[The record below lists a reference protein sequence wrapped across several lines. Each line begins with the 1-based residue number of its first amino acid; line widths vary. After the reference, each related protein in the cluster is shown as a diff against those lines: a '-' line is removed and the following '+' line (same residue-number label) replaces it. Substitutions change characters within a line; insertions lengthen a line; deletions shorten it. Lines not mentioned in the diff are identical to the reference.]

1 MNEVLTEELLE
12 EAPEKLLPFR
22 FELLARS
29 LICHGGFTFADIVEK
44 ESNALFQ
51 LISNQKSLIE
61 QADYPEDIF
70 GSLLAADLKVG
81 VINYCKLN
89 NVHFIRRLLKII

>member
-1 MNEVLTEELLE
+1 MSEALSEELFE

-29 LICHGGFTFADIVEK
+29 LICHGGYTFADIVEK

-51 LISNQKSLIE
+51 LISNQKSLIDR
-61 QADYPEDIF
+61 ADYPEEIF
-70 GSLLAADLKVG
+70 GSLLADDLKVW
-81 VINYCKLN
+81 IKLA
-89 NVHFIRRLLKII
+89 F